1 MVKKIHLNI
10 TVRNFRKRLKREYRK
25 TLDRLVRSHAIHTIF
40 MRTFYIIGFIVSLIL
55 GALLYFE

>member
-1 MVKKIHLNI
+1 MVKKHTSKHNSEE
-10 TVRNFRKRLKREYRK
+10 FRKRLKREYRK